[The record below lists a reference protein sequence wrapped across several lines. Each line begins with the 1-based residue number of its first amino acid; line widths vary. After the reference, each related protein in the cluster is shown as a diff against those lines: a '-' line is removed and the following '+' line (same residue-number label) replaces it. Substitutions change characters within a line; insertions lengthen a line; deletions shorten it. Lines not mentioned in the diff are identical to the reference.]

1 MYCIRIC
8 HLSQKAIT
16 VFKVL
21 NPVDEVQSDSHA
33 SWGCLLQ
40 GTPSPP
46 SSTPF
51 REISNS
57 RRGVVVLA
65 VQTGGFGLK
74 RERER
79 CHGQWRQWM
88 LGGQG
93 RSCCGARAVI
103 RCIGSRSCSPLRLH
117 GCRCLCCRN
126 LAFVMFVIW
135 NFHSIFI
142 LICYNE
148 TGDLTGRNCSHCAR
162 FPQALCFIFS
172 TLFAD
177 TWHGHTGWICKRTV
191 EEILG

>member
-1 MYCIRIC
+1 MYCIRIY

-40 GTPSPP
+40 GAPSPP

-126 LAFVMFVIW
+126 LAFVMFVIC
-135 NFHSIFI
+135 NFRSIFI

-148 TGDLTGRNCSHCAR
+148 MRPYRKKLLTVCYGHKGTVQG
-162 FPQALCFIFS
+162 FP
-172 TLFAD
+172 
-177 TWHGHTGWICKRTV
+177 KRYV
-191 EEILG
+191 SSS

>member
-1 MYCIRIC
+1 MR
-8 HLSQKAIT
+8 
-16 VFKVL
+16 FKVTAMHL
-21 NPVDEVQSDSHA
+21 GGVSFKAP
-33 SWGCLLQ
+33 
-40 GTPSPP
+40 PP

-126 LAFVMFVIW
+126 LAFVMFVIC
-135 NFHSIFI
+135 NFRSIFI

-148 TGDLTGRNCSHCAR
+148 MRPYRKKLLT
-162 FPQALCFIFS
+162 LCKVSPSVMFHLLDIV
-172 TLFAD
+172 
-177 TWHGHTGWICKRTV
+177 C
-191 EEILG
+191 